1 MPNFERANKW
11 LTFAARDLGTAKAL
25 VNLPDPDFYFS
36 SFACQQS
43 AEKSIKAF
51 LAFHDQR
58 IFKTH
63 KIEQLIL
70 LVAEIDSQVSKLVQN
85 ADSLTPYAVAIRYPG
100 ADILVDKDT
109 TSEAVSIAQKTYDV
123 IFKFINKDKV

>member
-1 MPNFERANKW
+1 MPNFERAKKW
-11 LTFAARDLGTAKAL
+11 LTFAARDLSTAKAL
-25 VNLPDPDFYFS
+25 VSLPDPDFYFS

-43 AEKSIKAF
+43 AEKSIKSF

-70 LVAEIDSQVSKLVQN
+70 LVDQISPETSKLVQD
-85 ADSLTPYAVAIRYPG
+85 ADKLTPYAVAIRYPG

-109 TSEAVSIAQKTYDV
+109 TDEAISIAEITYNV
-123 IFKFINKDKV
+123 IVKSINNDNV